1 MTRSELERFIRD
13 AYEARLT
20 NDVEKC
26 ASLFAPN
33 SWFRIA
39 GSLEINPVA
48 RAGHT
53 TPEVRRQLA
62 TLIQLWSWLSFDF
75 KDVIIEGDRVAV
87 HYSLTAVFNP
97 TKETIDAEVVDLITV
112 TDRKIRTFLQ
122 FFDSATAT
130 RLGPVG

>member
-1 MTRSELERFIRD
+1 MTRSELERFIHD
-13 AYEARLT
+13 TYEARLS

-48 RAGHT
+48 HANHSIA
-53 TPEVRRQLA
+53 EVRQQLA
-62 TLIQLWSWLSFDF
+62 TLIQLWKWESFDL
-75 KDVIIEGDRVAV
+75 KDLLIDGDRVAV

-97 TKETIDAEVVDLITV
+97 TKETIDTEVVDLITV
-112 TDRKIRTFLQ
+112 SDRKILTFLQ
-122 FFDSATAT
+122 FLDTAAVAQIASF
-130 RLGPVG
+130 R